1 MTRLS
6 GLSIQKCDTIL
17 IHRQGDKMAT
27 KEKKTE
33 YFYNAGADDYNLLL
47 FVIIALVGVGCVGFE
62 IYRAMNH

>member
-1 MTRLS
+1 
-6 GLSIQKCDTIL
+6 
-17 IHRQGDKMAT
+17 MAT